1 MFLLSCS
8 SMTDWFHSARLE
20 LGELESKIMAI
31 LWKNGCASVREVT
44 ARLAPPL
51 AYTTV
56 MTTLDRL
63 FKKGLLERSESERAF
78 LYWARFTAE
87 EWSAARAKKMLT
99 AVLVDNEPSRELLIS
114 TLLETIGQHDATLLD
129 ELETK
134 ISEIRKVRSDTT
146 KRGIES

>member
-1 MFLLSCS
+1 MA
-8 SMTDWFHSARLE
+8 DWFNNTRLE

-31 LWKNGCASVREVT
+31 LWKHGRASVREVT
-44 ARLAPPL
+44 ALLAPPL

-87 EWSAARAKKMLT
+87 EWSMARAKRMLT
-99 AVLVDNEPSRELLIS
+99 AVLVDHEPSRELLIS

-129 ELETK
+129 ELELK
-134 ISEIRKVRSDTT
+134 ISEIRKVRSDAT
-146 KRGIES
+146 KKETRP